1 MIKVQGAQS
10 MINNI
15 ALLHIRPNTPPPLCS
30 DIHLCFPKP
39 FWFTKNYRLLTESE
53 HWVKYCRW
61 IWFAQLLQAYTRV
74 GKETEYQ
81 QESNLTSVC
90 GSCKITAGLIHA
102 ICASNTPPWKIGKD
116 PPKNTRLSS
125 GLKSTALR
133 DWRCSTY
140 LLNQR
145 HLKHHLIIGC
155 NSSETRCQSWKNEG
169 RKQAGLR
176 EKAQRLL

>member
-10 MINNI
+10 MINNV
-15 ALLHIRPNTPPPLCS
+15 ALLHIRPNTPLLCVQTYTFVFKTILIYKELRITDRVWALS
-30 DIHLCFPKP
+30 EVLQVNMVCTASASLHKGRKRNWVPARKQPYFCMWQLQDHCWINTCYLCLKY
-39 FWFTKNYRLLTESE
+39 TTMKN
-53 HWVKYCRW
+53 
-61 IWFAQLLQAYTRV
+61 
-74 GKETEYQ
+74 
-81 QESNLTSVC
+81 
-90 GSCKITAGLIHA
+90 
-102 ICASNTPPWKIGKD
+102 WKR

-176 EKAQRLL
+176 EKTQCLL

>member
-15 ALLHIRPNTPPPLCS
+15 ALLHIRPNTPLLCVQTYTFVFQNNS
-30 DIHLCFPKP
+30 DLQRITDYWQSLSTEWSIAGEYGLHSFCKP
-39 FWFTKNYRLLTESE
+39 T
-53 HWVKYCRW
+53 
-61 IWFAQLLQAYTRV
+61 QGV

-145 HLKHHLIIGC
+145 HLKHHLITGC